1 MGSLGSSQTFPR
13 LWYKGGKSYRTDNGL
28 RWRGPG
34 TGGVAMDQPM
44 ADESR
49 RADKIRRFSLG
60 VSLGLI
66 VCCNAILFVG
76 LTLSGINLD
85 DVVKTPDLFNA
96 KQDVCL
102 RLSWRSV
109 PGESE
114 PVQLCSEWLNLSDP
128 SGTPHSLSPDTKLKQ
143 GLDGHYYVDQGIQA
157 DYRLLVLMLFVAA
170 IIIGGV
176 RVKWF
181 LVSRYRL
188 HLESADGRRA
198 STAH

>member
-1 MGSLGSSQTFPR
+1 
-13 LWYKGGKSYRTDNGL
+13 
-28 RWRGPG
+28 
-34 TGGVAMDQPM
+34 MDQPM

>member
-1 MGSLGSSQTFPR
+1 
-13 LWYKGGKSYRTDNGL
+13 
-28 RWRGPG
+28 
-34 TGGVAMDQPM
+34 MDQPVT
-44 ADESR
+44 DEAR
-49 RADKIRRFSLG
+49 RAIKIRRFSLA

-76 LTLSGINLD
+76 LKLSGINLD

-109 PGESE
+109 PGENE

-128 SGTPHSLSPDTKLKQ
+128 SGTPHYLQQDTKLKK
-143 GLDGHYYVDQGIQA
+143 GLDGHYYVDQGVQA
-157 DYRLLVLMLFVAA
+157 DYRLLVLMLFVA
-170 IIIGGV
+170 IIIMGGV
-176 RVKWF
+176 RAKWF

-188 HLESADGRRA
+188 RLESADGRRI
-198 STAH
+198 STAQ